1 MEQQVA
7 ILIDGDNIS
16 AKYAE
21 YIKQEAL
28 QYGNIKI
35 CRMYGSITSPSVR
48 AWYKVMPEQGIVPF
62 LQISY
67 ANGKSVADQALTID
81 AMDLLYT
88 GNIDVFCIV
97 SSDSDFAKLA
107 YRLKEAGKKV
117 VGMGEQ
123 KTKEALAKAC
133 HEFKILDLIYK
144 MGVEEDEEL
153 SEIRTVE
160 EEAPE
165 EIPEEVPE
173 PLDEKEEGFGK
184 EAEAEITIPTEEDI
198 VNEITNFLEDDE
210 WVNLASI
217 GLQLSQR
224 RSGFDSRNYGYRN
237 MSMFIKKHEDV
248 FETKKEKAPGN
259 IHNVVYI
266 RKK

>member
-1 MEQQVA
+1 
-7 ILIDGDNIS
+7 
-16 AKYAE
+16 
-21 YIKQEAL
+21 
-28 QYGNIKI
+28 
-35 CRMYGSITSPSVR
+35 
-48 AWYKVMPEQGIVPF
+48 
-62 LQISY
+62 
-67 ANGKSVADQALTID
+67 
-81 AMDLLYT
+81 
-88 GNIDVFCIV
+88 
-97 SSDSDFAKLA
+97 
-107 YRLKEAGKKV
+107 
-117 VGMGEQ
+117 
-123 KTKEALAKAC
+123 
-133 HEFKILDLIYK
+133 

-165 EIPEEVPE
+165 EIPEEAPE

-248 FETKKEKAPGN
+248 FETKKEKAPDN